1 MKHIYIYPTRRA
13 AAAPHWLSGFLHP
26 RWLVT
31 SADASAPERC
41 KDDLARM
48 ARAITEEEAAAG
60 GGGSG
65 GAQQ

>member
-1 MKHIYIYPTRRA
+1 M
-13 AAAPHWLSGFLHP
+13 
-26 RWLVT
+26 T